1 MGLIYSFDSERYQL
15 GTLCKHGH
23 KWPGT
28 ELSLRKNHRTAPSCM
43 GCVGRKDSD
52 WLLSFVDYEAMCWP
66 VGHKLGALCHAG
78 HRWEDKEI
86 TLRING
92 RCIECEQH
100 GRKRKAERLA
110 KKLEANPVLKKE
122 RKAKLR
128 QKAREVYLLKMQDPE
143 WAAKERE
150 RNRVAMAQR
159 RAIHGRPSRAQTGEF
174 ATALEYQEAIRLR
187 RSIKAVGRY
196 PSVAALVMA
205 EQRAYWKE
213 CPEAYVKHKREWARE
228 YAKWRRMTDL
238 RYRIY
243 DREKSKRRKAQAR
256 GQTPVA
262 ISVNALLTRFGQFG
276 NCCAYCGCA
285 GDMEIEHVV
294 PISRGGAHDISNIV
308 PACAPC
314 NSSKSAKEM
323 EGWYKERPYF
333 CELRLQRIRRIVR
346 PPMALQLAFA

>member
-1 MGLIYSFDSERYQL
+1 MNLIYPFDSERYQL
-15 GTLCKHGH
+15 GRLCKHGH

-28 ELSLRKNHRTAPSCM
+28 ELSLRIK
-43 GCVGRKDSD
+43 GRCKECEKKINSEKRQRRLQRMEADPA
-52 WLLSFVDYEAMCWP
+52 FREAMRTKDQRRGQEERRRMAQDP
-66 VGHKLGALCHAG
+66 
-78 HRWEDKEI
+78 
-86 TLRING
+86 
-92 RCIECEQH
+92 
-100 GRKRKAERLA
+100 ERLA
-110 KKLEANPVLKKE
+110 
-122 RKAKLR
+122 
-128 QKAREVYLLKMQDPE
+128 QARE
-143 WAAKERE
+143 RS
-150 RNRVAMAQR
+150 RVAMAQR
-159 RAIHGRPSRAQTGEF
+159 RAIHGRPSRAKSGEF
-174 ATALEYQEAIRLR
+174 ATALECREVLRLR
-187 RSIKAVGRY
+187 RGIQESGRY

-213 CPEAYVKHKREWARE
+213 CPEAFDKYDRERRRR
-228 YAKWRRMTDL
+228 YAQWRQMTDL

-243 DREKSKRRKAQAR
+243 QREKSKRRKAQAR

-323 EGWYKERPYF
+323 EAWYKGRRYF